1 MMTEYLSHVDPKIS
15 PWLHVCR
22 FCEMGGGGWFCF
34 PVVISCGSEWRCVQA
49 TQISWVVTLQRHRA
63 YQIVV
68 RANAGP
74 EHPSF

>member
-1 MMTEYLSHVDPKIS
+1 
-15 PWLHVCR
+15 
-22 FCEMGGGGWFCF
+22 MGGGGWFCF